1 MQVFDASS
9 ILSAWDNYPIDQ
21 FPPLWDWMAGLVD
34 SEEIQIPRVA
44 FDEINHK
51 SPDCGD
57 WLRAHSV
64 KLIDVDN
71 AIAGQAMS
79 IKGALGIAN
88 DEYHAKGVDE
98 NDILIIST
106 AKVHRAGLVSDEGR
120 QQRNPTEL
128 KKHKIPAVC
137 DLPGVGVDCQN
148 FLEFMKKSGRVFR

>member
-1 MQVFDASS
+1 VFDASS

-21 FPPLWDWMAGLVD
+21 FPPLWDWMSGLVG

-88 DEYHAKGVDE
+88 DE
-98 NDILIIST
+98 
-106 AKVHRAGLVSDEGR
+106 
-120 QQRNPTEL
+120 RNPTEL